1 MLFANFVL
9 IYVPGLLW
17 LWIWL
22 RVVSGTSTTFI
33 ALMSMAVVPYIAG
46 DIIKA
51 VAAATVAR
59 GITPKSA
66 YNGEMDQGKWAK
78 WRLP

>member
-1 MLFANFVL
+1 VA
-9 IYVPGLLW
+9 
-17 LWIWL
+17 
-22 RVVSGTSTTFI
+22 GTSPTFI
-33 ALMSMAVVPYIAG
+33 ALMGMAVILYIAG

-51 VAAATVAR
+51 VAAATITR

-66 YNGEMDQGKWAK
+66 YNGEVDRGKWAN